1 MALVDLKS
9 NLASFRSDFSTPSV
23 ATQTEVSANQ
33 LKKTQQTQAS
43 RTAADRTNWID
54 SVVINDFKNTGPTGW
69 QPGKFTLQSQL
80 GDGKSPLIRS
90 YDPLITKAYN
100 WYNSDGKVSPHTGF
114 YSKDNTYQVKAT
126 KKGFLAATYNTNSP
140 VDDVY
145 KKFSLQDE
153 AYNPT
158 YMKQPFVV
166 RGIQRKGNETPQYWG
181 FGSRSGFDDGLIR
194 GGVVTVA
201 DRVVSDTVR
210 IAKFMASP
218 KGLLW
223 IVKQLGLGLT
233 NPKVETVPLAGPFG
247 RQTRIH
253 TGVTSLLSVAG
264 SPFGLHFTRHGLPF
278 ANEISS
284 YGRVQKAKSLTFNVL
299 PTQSNRLL
307 QLRNQL
313 FTNIVTAAATRF
325 GAPIPVLSGLAG
337 PNSVYGIGLT
347 NHRRYT
353 DSEEGKQGTFVTGKK
368 ITTPLY
374 RIVFKNKF
382 SVSKQYTSNLVNF
395 ASPSSTKSNDSSG
408 FKDIDGV
415 EKSSLSIKQEYLS
428 NQDSSLSKI
437 VTRFNDD
444 DTTKNQ
450 ANPFNRKP
458 DIPRGIPIESSI
470 DTLNYNVPTG
480 DIRNYATLAYSKIP
494 KDKSDSKDKL
504 KGDFRNGLPDSA
516 KAFSGKKKAADQDQY
531 DQRNLETK
539 YGFGKLGE
547 VGAVRTDPNK
557 FLVSSTDF
565 NKKPKNEKDQPQ
577 FVLINKPEFRGDKV
591 TAINIASPGYKKQVY
606 AGNGQDLI
614 TFYFE
619 DGEEG
624 TNVMPFRC
632 TMTGYSDSFTPG
644 WDRIDIMGRP
654 DGAYLYTTFER
665 SVSFNFTVA
674 ALSRSEMIPMWRKL
688 NYLSTYTMPDFNNSA
703 TRPSGPFM
711 RISIGSLFKNTPGF
725 ISSLTY
731 TVPDDAT
738 WDIAE
743 DAKDTPDAKQLPM
756 IVDVAMSFTIVGDFR
771 PQLKGRAYS
780 LQGDRDWLKDS
791 VTKLG
796 SKSKSKSK

>member
-1 MALVDLKS
+1 MALIDLKS

-23 ATQTEVSANQ
+23 ATQTEMPTKQ
-33 LKKTQQTQAS
+33 LKKAQQTQAS
-43 RTAADRTNWID
+43 RATVDRTNWID

-69 QPGKFTLQSQL
+69 QPGKFTLRSQL

-90 YDPLITKAYN
+90 YDPLITNTYN

-114 YSKDNTYQVKAT
+114 YSKDNTYQIKAT

-158 YMKQPFVV
+158 YIKQPFIV

-201 DRVVSDTVR
+201 DRVVADTVR

-223 IVKQLGLGLT
+223 IVKQVGLGLT
-233 NPKVETVPLAGPFG
+233 NAKVEAVGGTFG

-253 TGVTSLLSVAG
+253 TGVTSLLSVVGA
-264 SPFGLHFTRHGLPF
+264 PFGLHFTRHGLPF
-278 ANEISS
+278 ANEIAS
-284 YGRVQKAKSLTFNVL
+284 YGNVINTKQLPLVGNPSYSRLVDLQNEFDAGKLYSNKILEGLSKVKIFKTKSLG
-299 PTQSNRLL
+299 SA
-307 QLRNQL
+307 
-313 FTNIVTAAATRF
+313 I
-325 GAPIPVLSGLAG
+325 LSGLGG
-337 PNSVYGIGLT
+337 PGSVYGIGFT
-347 NHRRYT
+347 QIRRVVDTKT
-353 DSEEGKQGTFVTGKK
+353 DAVARAEK
-368 ITTPLY
+368 L
-374 RIVFKNKF
+374 
-382 SVSKQYTSNLVNF
+382 NF
-395 ASPSSTKSNDSSG
+395 TQTY
-408 FKDIDGV
+408 GV
-415 EKSSLSIKQEYLS
+415 EAQYASTI
-428 NQDSSLSKI
+428 SK
-437 VTRFNDD
+437 
-444 DTTKNQ
+444 
-450 ANPFNRKP
+450 
-458 DIPRGIPIESSI
+458 GILKTSI
-470 DTLNYNVPTG
+470 DSDKDKRTIDDIENNKPVLIGFPNAPKSIFSKANKSDFGKRQTPGAGKIGSIETNAGKVTAYPNSPQGNINNYITM
-480 DIRNYATLAYSKIP
+480 AYGKIP
-494 KDKSDSKDKL
+494 KNSSDKIAL
-504 KGDFRNGLPDSA
+504 KGDFRNA
-516 KAFSGKKKAADQDQY
+516 
-531 DQRNLETK
+531 LEKDTK
-539 YGFGKLGE
+539 GFTGIPNDYVKNSLEGRYGFGKLGE
-547 VGAVRTDPNK
+547 VGAVRTDPSK
-557 FLVSSTDF
+557 FLVDSKDF
-565 NKKPKNEKDQPQ
+565 TKKKKDR
-577 FVLINKPEFRGDKV
+577 FVLINKGDAFRGDKV
-591 TAINIASPGYKKQVY
+591 TAIDIASPGKNNQVY
-606 AGNGQDLI
+606 TDTGQDLI

-688 NYLSTYTMPDFNNSA
+688 NYLSTYTMPDFNGSA
-703 TRPSGPFM
+703 RPSGPFM

-731 TVPDDAT
+731 TVPDDT
-738 WDIAE
+738 NWDIAE
-743 DAKDTPDAKQLPM
+743 DAKTNKNAKQLPM
-756 IVDVAMSFTIVGDFR
+756 VVDVAMSFTVVGDFR
-771 PQLKGRAYS
+771 PQMMGRAYS
-780 LQGDRDWLKDS
+780 LQGEGDWLKDS

-796 SKSKSKSK
+796 SKSKGKK

>member
-23 ATQTEVSANQ
+23 ATQTEVSAKQ

-43 RTAADRTNWID
+43 RTVADRTNWID

-114 YSKDNTYQVKAT
+114 YSKDNTYQIKAT

-158 YMKQPFVV
+158 YMKQPFIV

-181 FGSRSGFDDGLIR
+181 FGSKSGFDDGLIR

-223 IVKQLGLGLT
+223 IVKQVGLGLT
-233 NPKVETVPLAGPFG
+233 NPKVETIGAGTLA

-253 TGVTSLLSVAG
+253 TGVTSLLSVVGA
-264 SPFGLHFTRHGLPF
+264 PFGLHFTRHGLPF
-278 ANEISS
+278 ANEIAS
-284 YGRVQKAKSLTFNVL
+284 YGNVINGKNLLSTKSEGYSRLIDLQKEFVTGKVSSNLEKVGDTIKIIRTKSFG
-299 PTQSNRLL
+299 SN
-307 QLRNQL
+307 
-313 FTNIVTAAATRF
+313 T
-325 GAPIPVLSGLAG
+325 LSGLAG
-337 PNSVYGIGLT
+337 AQSVYGIGST
-347 NHRRYT
+347 QIRRVVDTST
-353 DSEEGKQGTFVTGKK
+353 DAIARAEKLNFTQTYSVKAQYASTISKGILKTS
-368 ITTPLY
+368 IDSD
-374 RIVFKNKF
+374 KNKRTIDDIENNKPVVLGAFANTPESIF
-382 SVSKQYTSNLVNF
+382 SK
-395 ASPSSTKSNDSSG
+395 
-408 FKDIDGV
+408 
-415 EKSSLSIKQEYLS
+415 
-428 NQDSSLSKI
+428 
-437 VTRFNDD
+437 
-444 DTTKNQ
+444 
-450 ANPFNRKP
+450 ANKP
-458 DIPRGIPIESSI
+458 DFGNIQTPGAGKVGSIETNAGKVTAYPTSRNNPINDYI
-470 DTLNYNVPTG
+470 
-480 DIRNYATLAYSKIP
+480 TLAYNKIP
-494 KDKSDSKDKL
+494 KLNGKSIN
-504 KGDFRNGLPDSA
+504 DFRNDINNAGSLSDIQ
-516 KAFSGKKKAADQDQY
+516 KGIVGVKKDDATY
-531 DQRNLETK
+531 YETNNLETK
-539 YGFGKLGE
+539 YGFGNVGE
-547 VGAVRTDPNK
+547 VGADRSDPNT
-557 FLVSSTDF
+557 FLVPSTYF
-565 NKKPKNEKDQPQ
+565 TKKKKDR
-577 FVLINKPEFRGDKV
+577 FVLISKGTDFRGDKV
-591 TAINIASPGYKKQVY
+591 TAIDIASPGKGNEVY
-606 AGNGQDLI
+606 TNNGQDLI

-688 NYLSTYTMPDFNNSA
+688 NYLSTYTMPDFNGSA
-703 TRPSGPFM
+703 RPSGPFM

-731 TVPDDAT
+731 TVPDDT
-738 WDIAE
+738 NWDIAD
-743 DAKDTPDAKQLPM
+743 DAKGSKPNKDAKQLPM
-756 IVDVAMSFTIVGDFR
+756 VVDVAMSFTVVGDFR
-771 PQLKGRAYS
+771 PQMMGRAYS
-780 LQGDRDWLKDS
+780 LQGEGDWLKDS

-796 SKSKSKSK
+796 KK

>member
-1 MALVDLKS
+1 MALIDLKS

-23 ATQTEVSANQ
+23 ATQTEMPTKQ
-33 LKKTQQTQAS
+33 LKKAQQTQAS
-43 RTAADRTNWID
+43 RATVDRTNWID

-69 QPGKFTLQSQL
+69 QPGKFTLRSQL

-90 YDPLITKAYN
+90 YDPLITNTYN

-114 YSKDNTYQVKAT
+114 YSKDNTYQIKAT

-158 YMKQPFVV
+158 YIKQPFIV

-201 DRVVSDTVR
+201 DRVVADTVR

-223 IVKQLGLGLT
+223 IVKQVGLGLT
-233 NPKVETVPLAGPFG
+233 NAKVEAVGGTFG

-253 TGVTSLLSVAG
+253 TGVASLLSVPG
-264 SPFGLHFTRHGLPF
+264 TPFGLHFTRHGIPF
-278 ANEISS
+278 ANESAS
-284 YGRVQKAKSLTFNVL
+284 YENVIKEKQRTSAGEVYSRLIDLQKEFDAGKFYSNKIIEGLSKVKIFKTKSLG
-299 PTQSNRLL
+299 SN
-307 QLRNQL
+307 
-313 FTNIVTAAATRF
+313 I
-325 GAPIPVLSGLAG
+325 LSGLGG
-337 PNSVYGIGLT
+337 PGSVYGIGFT
-347 NHRRYT
+347 QIRRVT
-353 DSEEGKQGTFVTGKK
+353 DTKSDAVERAARFGFTQIHSIESQYASAIGKASTSTKTDELIKLPGENVIRNSRIDNEIGGVLPNGQFGNYDKK
-368 ITTPLY
+368 TPGNDQKADLSTLATL
-374 RIVFKNKF
+374 KNT
-382 SVSKQYTSNLVNF
+382 YTSTPN
-395 ASPSSTKSNDSSG
+395 
-408 FKDIDGV
+408 
-415 EKSSLSIKQEYLS
+415 
-428 NQDSSLSKI
+428 
-437 VTRFNDD
+437 
-444 DTTKNQ
+444 
-450 ANPFNRKP
+450 NPIN
-458 DIPRGIPIESSI
+458 
-470 DTLNYNVPTG
+470 T
-480 DIRNYATLAYSKIP
+480 YATLAYTKIN
-494 KDKSDSKDKL
+494 KNARSER
-504 KGDFRNGLPDSA
+504 KGDFRNGLDDSA
-516 KAFSGKKKAADQDQY
+516 KSFSGKKLTADQNQY
-531 DQRNLETK
+531 EKYNLETK
-539 YGFGKLGE
+539 YGFGNVGK
-547 VGAVRTDPNK
+547 VGADRSDPNK
-557 FLVSSTDF
+557 FLVDSTEF
-565 NKKPKNEKDQPQ
+565 TKKKKDR
-577 FVLINKPEFRGDKV
+577 FVLISIGDKFRGDKV
-591 TAINIASPGYKKQVY
+591 TAIDIASPGKNNQVY
-606 AGNGQDLI
+606 TDTGQDLI

-688 NYLSTYTMPDFNNSA
+688 NYLSTYTMPDFNGSA
-703 TRPSGPFM
+703 RPSGPFM

-731 TVPDDAT
+731 TVPDDT
-738 WDIAE
+738 NWDIAE
-743 DAKDTPDAKQLPM
+743 DAKTNKNAKQLPM
-756 IVDVAMSFTIVGDFR
+756 VVDVAMSFTVVGDFR
-771 PQLKGRAYS
+771 PQMMGRAYS
-780 LQGDRDWLKDS
+780 LQGEGDWLKDS

-796 SKSKSKSK
+796 SKSKGKK

>member
-9 NLASFRSDFSTPSV
+9 NLASFRTDFKTPTLENKVNTSKYNIDDANISIISEFNASG
-23 ATQTEVSANQ
+23 ATFSSKLNNFDYTKGVFMSNSKFTIGTATLNNQ
-33 LKKTQQTQAS
+33 LGNGSPFRYLKSNTLTSKIFSVQGYSTSNTY
-43 RTAADRTNWID
+43 N
-54 SVVINDFKNTGPTGW
+54 SVVNSISG
-69 QPGKFTLQSQL
+69 QSN
-80 GDGKSPLIRS
+80 KSLL
-90 YDPLITKAYN
+90 YTKAIE
-100 WYNSDGKVSPHTGF
+100 
-114 YSKDNTYQVKAT
+114 Q
-126 KKGFLAATYNTNSP
+126 NSP
-140 VDDVY
+140 SAIDEQY
-145 KKFSLQDE
+145 KKFNLRDD

-223 IVKQLGLGLT
+223 IVKQVGLGLT
-233 NPKVETVPLAGPFG
+233 NAKVEAVGGTFG

-253 TGVTSLLSVAG
+253 TGVTSLLSVVGA
-264 SPFGLHFTRHGLPF
+264 PFGLHFTRHGLPF
-278 ANEISS
+278 ANEIAS
-284 YGRVQKAKSLTFNVL
+284 YGNVIKTKQL
-299 PTQSNRLL
+299 PLVGNPSYSRLVDL
-307 QLRNQL
+307 QNEFDAGKFYNNKIIEGLSKVK
-313 FTNIVTAAATRF
+313 IVKTKTLGSA
-325 GAPIPVLSGLAG
+325 ILSGLGG
-337 PNSVYGIGLT
+337 PGSVYGIGFT
-347 NHRRYT
+347 QIRRVVDTKT
-353 DSEEGKQGTFVTGKK
+353 DAVARAEKLNFTQTYGVEAQYASTISKGILKTS
-368 ITTPLY
+368 IDSD
-374 RIVFKNKF
+374 KNKRTIDDIENNKPVLIGVANAPK
-382 SVSKQYTSNLVNF
+382 SIYSKAN
-395 ASPSSTKSNDSSG
+395 KSNFGKSQTPGAGKVGSIETNAG
-408 FKDIDGV
+408 KVTAYPNSPDGN
-415 EKSSLSIKQEYLS
+415 I
-428 NQDSSLSKI
+428 N
-437 VTRFNDD
+437 
-444 DTTKNQ
+444 
-450 ANPFNRKP
+450 
-458 DIPRGIPIESSI
+458 
-470 DTLNYNVPTG
+470 NYITM
-480 DIRNYATLAYSKIP
+480 AYGKIP
-494 KDKSDSKDKL
+494 KNSSDKSAL
-504 KGDFRNGLPDSA
+504 KGDFRNA
-516 KAFSGKKKAADQDQY
+516 
-531 DQRNLETK
+531 LEKDEKGFTGIPNDYTK
-539 YGFGKLGE
+539 NSLESRYGFGNLGD
-547 VGAVRTDPNK
+547 VNAVRTDPNK
-557 FLVSSTDF
+557 FLVSSADF

-577 FVLINKPEFRGDKV
+577 FVLINKPDFRGDKV
-591 TAINIASPGYKKQVY
+591 TAINIASPGKDKQVY
-606 AGNGQDLI
+606 AENGQDLI

-619 DGEEG
+619 DGVEG

-743 DAKDTPDAKQLPM
+743 DAKDTKDAKQLPM

-771 PQLKGRAYS
+771 PQMMGRAYS

>member
-1 MALVDLKS
+1 MALIDLKS

-23 ATQTEVSANQ
+23 VIQTEMPTKQ
-33 LKKTQQTQAS
+33 LKKAQQTQAS
-43 RTAADRTNWID
+43 RATVDRTNWID

-69 QPGKFTLQSQL
+69 QPGKFTLRSQL

-90 YDPLITKAYN
+90 YDPLITNTYN

-114 YSKDNTYQVKAT
+114 YSKDNTYQIKAT

-158 YMKQPFVV
+158 YIKQPFVV

-223 IVKQLGLGLT
+223 IVKQVGLGLT
-233 NPKVETVPLAGPFG
+233 NPKVETVPGSGPLG

-278 ANEISS
+278 LNEASS
-284 YGRVQKAKSLTFNVL
+284 YGNVQKAKTLVFNL
-299 PTQSNRLL
+299 FPTESNRLL

-313 FTNIVTAAATRF
+313 FTNIITAAATRF
-325 GAPIPVLSGLAG
+325 GAPIPALSGLAG

-368 ITTPLY
+368 VITPLY

-395 ASPSSTKSNDSSG
+395 AGTSSTKNNDTSG

-415 EKSSLSIKQEYLS
+415 EKSSLSIKQEYLG

-444 DTTKNQ
+444 DTTRNQ

-458 DIPRGIPIESSI
+458 DISRGTPIESSI
-470 DTLNYNVPTG
+470 DKLDYNVPTG

-516 KAFSGKKKAADQDQY
+516 KSFSGKKLPADQNQY
-531 DQRNLETK
+531 ETYNLETK
-539 YGFGKLGE
+539 YGFGN
-547 VGAVRTDPNK
+547 VGAVGADRSNPNK
-557 FLVSSTDF
+557 FLVDSTEF
-565 NKKPKNEKDQPQ
+565 TKKKKDR
-577 FVLINKPEFRGDKV
+577 FVLISIGDKFRGDKV
-591 TAINIASPGYKKQVY
+591 TAIDIASPGKNNQVY
-606 AGNGQDLI
+606 TDTGQDLI

-688 NYLSTYTMPDFNNSA
+688 NYLSTYTMPDFNGSA
-703 TRPSGPFM
+703 RPSGPFM

-731 TVPDDAT
+731 TVPDDT
-738 WDIAE
+738 NWDIA
-743 DAKDTPDAKQLPM
+743 DDSKTNKNAKQLPM
-756 IVDVAMSFTIVGDFR
+756 VVDVAMSFTVVGDFR
-771 PQLKGRAYS
+771 PQMMGRAYS
-780 LQGDRDWLKDS
+780 LQGEGDWLKDS

-796 SKSKSKSK
+796 SKSKGKK